1 MDWSSEWLMYIEV
14 YNECFTWYI
23 VILWGMGNKTIVK
36 EQQCNNVEID
46 VEKNTEL
53 KKKKLWQI
61 TILFLLFINKW

>member
-1 MDWSSEWLMYIEV
+1 MYIEV

-53 KKKKLWQI
+53 KKKKL
-61 TILFLLFINKW
+61 